1 MTRKLIK
8 ANSKAKPL
16 KKGSA
21 SAAPVKQG
29 ITIEHQGSKP
39 KTEEKTQERPKDK
52 TAVGLKYD
60 GKEAPTV
67 VAKGFG
73 DLADEIIALAKDSGV
88 LVHEDPYLS
97 ELLARMDLGQ
107 EIPDSLYYVIAEL
120 IAFSY
125 VLQGKTPE
133 GWKAKPGQLRTEV

>member
-1 MTRKLIK
+1 MTKKLIK
-8 ANSKAKPL
+8 SNAETKAV
-16 KKGSA
+16 KK
-21 SAAPVKQG
+21 G
-29 ITIEHQGSKP
+29 ITIEHEGSKP
-39 KTEEKTQERPKDK
+39 KVEEKTQKRPKDK
-52 TAVGLKYD
+52 AAVGLKYD

-73 DLADEIIALAKDSGV
+73 DLANEIIALAKDSGV

-133 GWKAKPGQLRTEV
+133 GWEAKPGKLRTEV